1 MDLHV
6 TLDGRRDLTAQI
18 YLQVRAAILDGR
30 LRPGEALPPTRD
42 LATTLAVSRNTANA
56 AYEKLAAEGF
66 LTSRVG
72 VGTFVS
78 NLPFHNDQDHEAPNS
93 PLRPRPMWDTMP
105 DPPDMSATTAR
116 YDFRPGMPDATHFPF
131 ATWRALLSSQLR
143 NSATTLGKYGEPLG
157 HAGLRAAIARHVGVS
172 RAVRATPADIMITAG
187 VQQAVD
193 LIARVM
199 LAPGDVVA
207 VEDPG
212 YPPVKRL
219 FQSLG
224 LHVIGVPVDA
234 EGLVVDHLPTNAK
247 LVYTSPSHQFPLGY
261 ALSLSRRLALL
272 AWAERTDAVIIEDD
286 YDSEFRWTGRPVEP
300 LHALDRTG
308 RVVYVSSFSKVLL
321 PTLRIG
327 FCVAPPPLHSA
338 LRKAKHLADWH
349 STGPLQG
356 ALAEFIDS
364 GSLSAHLKR
373 MRRVYRTR
381 RDRMAMAFDQDFTD
395 LLEPITSTAGL
406 HVTAWLRT
414 DRPGED
420 QAIITR
426 ARHHDVALHSMILC
440 GVDHPPRQGFVFG
453 YGLIA
458 TDDVDEGLRRLRRA
472 FT

>member
-1 MDLHV
+1 VDLHV
-6 TLDGRRDLTAQI
+6 SLDGRRDLTAQI
-18 YLQVRAAILDGR
+18 YLQVRAAILDGL
-30 LRPGEALPPTRD
+30 LRPGEALPPTRE
-42 LATTLAVSRNTANA
+42 LAAALSVSRNTANA

-78 NLPFHNDQDHEAPNS
+78 DLPFHGEAEPEVSRS
-93 PLRPRPMWDTMP
+93 PLRPRAMWDGMP
-105 DPPDMSATTAR
+105 DPPDLSATGAR

-131 ATWRALLSSQLR
+131 ATWRALMSGQLR
-143 NSATTLGKYGEPLG
+143 DSATRLGMYGEPMG
-157 HAGLRAAIARHVGVS
+157 HAGLRASIARHIGVS
-172 RAVRATPADIMITAG
+172 RAVRTTAADVVVTGG

-207 VEDPG
+207 MEDPG

-219 FQSLG
+219 FQAMGVRL
-224 LHVIGVPVDA
+224 VGVPVDA
-234 EGLVVDHLPTNAK
+234 EGLVVDQLPENAK
-247 LVYTSPSHQFPLGY
+247 LVYISPSHQFPLGY

-272 AWAERTDAVIIEDD
+272 AWADRVDAVIVEDD

-321 PTLRIG
+321 PTLRVG
-327 FCVAPPPLHSA
+327 FCIAPPPLHAA

-349 STGPLQG
+349 SATPVQG

-364 GSLSAHLKR
+364 GLLAGHLRR
-373 MRRVYRTR
+373 MRRVYRAR
-381 RDRMAMAFDQDFTD
+381 RDRMAMAFDQDFAD
-395 LLEPITSTAGL
+395 LLEPITSAAGL

-420 QAIITR
+420 AAVIAR
-426 ARHHDVALHSMILC
+426 AREHGVALHSMAIC
-440 GVDHPPRQGFVFG
+440 GVDRVPRQGFVFG

-458 TDDVDEGLRRLRRA
+458 TDDVAEGLRRMRSA

>member
-6 TLDGRRDLTAQI
+6 SLDGRRDLTAQI
-18 YLQVRAAILDGR
+18 YLQVRAAILDGL
-30 LRPGEALPPTRD
+30 LRPGEALPPTRE
-42 LATTLAVSRNTANA
+42 LAAALQVSRNTANA

-78 NLPFHNDQDHEAPNS
+78 DLPFRGAREPEARPS
-93 PLRPRPMWDTMP
+93 PLRPRPMWDGMP
-105 DPPDMSATTAR
+105 DPPDLSAMTR
-116 YDFRPGMPDATHFPF
+116 EFDFRPGMPDATHFPF
-131 ATWRALLSSQLR
+131 PTWRALLANQLR
-143 NSATTLGKYGEPLG
+143 GSGTKLGMYAEPMG

-172 RAVRATPADIMITAG
+172 RAVRATAADVMVTAG

-199 LAPGDVVA
+199 LEPGDVVA
-207 VEDPG
+207 MEDPG

-219 FQSLG
+219 FQAMGVRL
-224 LHVIGVPVDA
+224 VGVPVDA
-234 EGLVVDHLPTNAK
+234 EGLVVDDLPEAAR
-247 LVYTSPSHQFPLGY
+247 LVYTSPSHQFPLGH

-272 AWAERTDAVIIEDD
+272 EWAERVDAVILEDD

-321 PTLRIG
+321 PTLRVG

-349 STGPLQG
+349 SSSPVQG
-356 ALAEFIDS
+356 ALAEFIDN
-364 GSLSAHLKR
+364 GLLAAHLRR

-381 RDRMAMAFDQDFTD
+381 RDRMSMAFDRDFAD
-395 LLEPITSTAGL
+395 HLEPITSATGL
-406 HVTAWLRT
+406 HLTAYLRS
-414 DRPGED
+414 DVPGED
-420 QAIITR
+420 AAITAR
-426 ARHHDVALHSMILC
+426 AASSGVALHTMALC
-440 GVDHPPRQGFVFG
+440 GVDRLPRQGFVFG
-453 YGLIA
+453 YGLVP
-458 TDDVDEGLRRLRRA
+458 TDALDEGLTRMRRA